1 MNRTTII
8 MVALALGSMGLAW
21 SMRPVELPP
30 VQFEDTG
37 EPLFP
42 QFTDPTAATG
52 LSVVA
57 WDEKEA
63 KVVRFEVEQ
72 KEGRWVIP
80 SHNDYPADGTERMGK
95 AAASFIDV
103 KKDRY
108 YGDSPADHA
117 AFGVLDPEGAEGKG
131 DEKGQRITIKDAS
144 GTVLVDIIVG
154 KEIKERPGFHYV
166 RMPTGDGS
174 KRVYGTELKLDIST
188 KFEDWIEK
196 DLLKVERDEFV
207 SMVYHPYT
215 VDETQG
221 TVSDTRPILAEAADP
236 TATSK
241 QDWKASEGTEV
252 PPGKQIDSM
261 KVRQM
266 LTQLANLKIVGVRP
280 RPQMRGGVFD
290 QQILQQ
296 DMQRKGFFFQIA
308 RGPDGRPQLVGI
320 KGNEG
325 QMSAI
330 TEDGI
335 VYTVLFGEVTYESGI
350 SLSAGVEPTA
360 TEPEDEKGVVEEAV
374 AEKGP
379 EGEGEGEGDTN
390 KQASRFIFVDVTY
403 DETLDRTL
411 KANAS
416 GEDPAAADGGD
427 EPEPAEPA
435 APGEDAEDEKKKLK
449 GKERAQKL
457 RERFDQWFYVISD
470 SSFKQIH
477 KAPDE
482 LWKDADVAKDPAAD
496 PSMGMGLE
504 GLQGMPG
511 MPGMPGPGGL

>member
-8 MVALALGSMGLAW
+8 MVALALGSTGLAW
-21 SMRPVELPP
+21 SMRPLELPP

-37 EPLFP
+37 EPLFA
-42 QFTDPTAATG
+42 QFTDPTTATG
-52 LSVVA
+52 LAVVA
-57 WDEKEA
+57 WDEKDA

-72 KEGRWVIP
+72 KAGKWVIP

-166 RMPTGDGS
+166 RLPSGDGS
-174 KRVYGTELKLDIST
+174 KRVYGSELKLDIST

-196 DLLKVERDEFV
+196 DLLKVGRDEFI
-207 SMVYHPYT
+207 SMVYDPYT
-215 VDETQG
+215 VDEVEGRVTG
-221 TVSDTRPILAEAADP
+221 FNPVRAEAADP
-236 TATSK
+236 TASSK
-241 QDWKASEGTEV
+241 QEWKAAEGTEV
-252 PPGKQIDSM
+252 PPGKQLDSM

-280 RPQMRGGVFD
+280 RPPVRNIIE
-290 QQILQQ
+290 QQILAQ
-296 DMQRKGFFFQIA
+296 DMKRKGFFLVPSQ
-308 RGPDGRPQLVGI
+308 DGRAQLY
-320 KGNEG
+320 GNEG
-325 QMSAI
+325 TLSAV

-335 VYTVLFGEVTYESGI
+335 VYSILFGEVTYESGI

-360 TEPEDEKGVVEEAV
+360 SEEDEKGVVEQGVEDG
-374 AEKGP
+374 AED
-379 EGEGEGEGDTN
+379 EGDTN
-390 KQASRFIFVDVTY
+390 KQASRFIFVDVVY

-411 KANAS
+411 EGSAS
-416 GEDPAAADGGD
+416 SDPEGEDGGEPPDAAKD
-427 EPEPAEPA
+427 
-435 APGEDAEDEKKKLK
+435 DANEKKKLE
-449 GKERAQKL
+449 GRERAQKL
-457 RERFDQWFYVISD
+457 RDRFDQWFYVISD

-477 KAPDE
+477 KSRDE
-482 LWKDADVAKDPAAD
+482 LFKDADKPKDDPTAD
-496 PSMGMGLE
+496 MGAGFE
-504 GLQGMPG
+504 GF
-511 MPGMPGPGGL
+511 PGGFEIPGG

>member
-42 QFTDPTAATG
+42 GFTDPTTATG
-52 LSVVA
+52 LAVVA

-72 KEGRWVIP
+72 KQGKWVIP
-80 SHNDYPADGTERMGK
+80 SHNDYPADGTARMGK

-108 YGDSPADHA
+108 YGDNVADHA
-117 AFGVLDPEGAEGKG
+117 AFGVLDPEGPEGKG

-144 GTVLVDIIVG
+144 GTLLVDIIVG
-154 KEIKERPGFHYV
+154 KEIEGRPGFHYV
-166 RMPTGDGS
+166 RMPSGDGS

-196 DLLKVERDEFV
+196 DLLKVERDEFI
-207 SMVYHPYT
+207 SMIYDPYS
-215 VDETQG
+215 VDEVEGRVTG
-221 TVSDTRPILAEAADP
+221 FNPVRAEAVDP
-236 TATSK
+236 SATSK
-241 QDWKASEGTEV
+241 QDWKAGEGTEV

-266 LTQLANLKIVGVRP
+266 LTQMASLKIVGVRP
-280 RPQMRGGVFD
+280 RPQVRNILE
-290 QQILQQ
+290 QQILAQ
-296 DMQRKGFFFQIA
+296 DMKRKGFFLVPTA
-308 RGPDGRPQLVGI
+308 DGRAQLY
-320 KGNEG
+320 GNEG
-325 QMSAI
+325 TLSAI

-335 VYTVLFGEVTYESGI
+335 VYSLLFGEVTYESGI
-350 SLSAGVEPTA
+350 SLSAGVEPSA
-360 TEPEDEKGVVEEAV
+360 SEPEDEKGVVEEA
-374 AEKGP
+374 AA
-379 EGEGEGEGDTN
+379 EGEEGGDEAEGDTN
-390 KQASRFIFVDVTY
+390 KQASRFIFVDVAY
-403 DETLDRTL
+403 DETFDRTL
-411 KANAS
+411 AGKTAS
-416 GEDPAAADGGD
+416 EGAEGEDGG
-427 EPEPAEPA
+427 EPAEPTDPA
-435 APGEDAEDEKKKLK
+435 SKDEDEKKKLQ
-449 GKERAQKL
+449 GKERAAKL

-477 KAPDE
+477 KTREE
-482 LWKDADVAKDPAAD
+482 LFKDADTPKDVPAGD
-496 PSMGMGLE
+496 MGMGMPE
-504 GLQGMPG
+504 GFGGGMG
-511 MPGMPGPGGL
+511 GFPGG

>member
-42 QFTDPTAATG
+42 GFTDPTAATG
-52 LSVVA
+52 LAVVA

-72 KEGRWVIP
+72 KQGKWVIP
-80 SHNDYPADGTERMGK
+80 SHNDYPADGTARMGK

-108 YGDSPADHA
+108 YGDNVADHA
-117 AFGVLDPEGAEGKG
+117 AFGVLDPEGPEGKG

-144 GTVLVDIIVG
+144 GTLLVDIIVG
-154 KEIKERPGFHYV
+154 KEIEGRPGFHYV
-166 RMPTGDGS
+166 RMPSGDGS

-196 DLLKVERDEFV
+196 DLLKVERDEFIA
-207 SMVYHPYT
+207 MIYDPYS
-215 VDETQG
+215 VDEVEGRVTG
-221 TVSDTRPILAEAADP
+221 FNPVRAEAVDP
-236 TATSK
+236 SATSK
-241 QDWKASEGTEV
+241 QDWKPGEGTEV

-266 LTQLANLKIVGVRP
+266 LTQMASLKIVGVRP
-280 RPQMRGGVFD
+280 RPPVRNILE
-290 QQILQQ
+290 QQILAQ
-296 DMQRKGFFFQIA
+296 DMKRKGFFLVPTA
-308 RGPDGRPQLVGI
+308 DGRAQLY
-320 KGNEG
+320 GNEG
-325 QMSAI
+325 TLSAI

-335 VYTVLFGEVTYESGI
+335 VYSLLFGEVTYESGI
-350 SLSAGVEPTA
+350 SLSAGVEPSA
-360 TEPEDEKGVVEEAV
+360 SEPEDEKGVVEEAA
-374 AEKGP
+374 AEGD
-379 EGEGEGEGDTN
+379 EGGDEAEGDTN
-390 KQASRFIFVDVTY
+390 KQASRFIFVDVAY
-403 DETLDRTL
+403 DETFDRTL
-411 KANAS
+411 AGKTAS
-416 GEDPAAADGGD
+416 EGAEGEDGG
-427 EPEPAEPA
+427 EPAEPTDPA
-435 APGEDAEDEKKKLK
+435 SKDEDEKKKLK
-449 GKERAQKL
+449 GRERAAKL

-477 KAPDE
+477 KTREE
-482 LWKDADVAKDPAAD
+482 LFKDAVEPKDVPAGD
-496 PSMGMGLE
+496 MGMPE
-504 GLQGMPG
+504 GFGGGMG
-511 MPGMPGPGGL
+511 GFPGG

>member
-37 EPLFP
+37 EALFP
-42 QFTDPTAATG
+42 DFADPTVATG
-52 LSVVA
+52 LAVVA

-72 KEGRWVIP
+72 KAGKWVIP

-117 AFGVLDPEGAEGKG
+117 AFGVLDPEGADGKG

-154 KEIKERPGFHYV
+154 KEIEGRPGFHYV
-166 RMPTGDGS
+166 RLPSGDGS

-207 SMVYHPYT
+207 SMVYDPYT
-215 VDETQG
+215 VDEVEGRVTG
-221 TVSDTRPILAEAADP
+221 FNPVRAEAVDP
-236 TATSK
+236 KATSK
-241 QDWKASEGTEV
+241 QDWKPSEGMEV
-252 PPGKQIDSM
+252 PPGKQLDDM
-261 KVRQM
+261 KVRQI
-266 LTQLANLKIVGVRP
+266 LTQMANLKIVGVRP
-280 RPQMRGGVFD
+280 RPPVRNIIEQQM
-290 QQILQQ
+290 LAQ
-296 DMQRKGFFFQIA
+296 DMKRKGFFLVP
-308 RGPDGRPQLVGI
+308 GEDGRAQLF
-320 KGNEG
+320 GNEG
-325 QMSAI
+325 TLSAV

-335 VYTVLFGEVTYESGI
+335 VYSLLFGEVTYESGI

-360 TEPEDEKGVVEEAV
+360 SEPAEDEKGVVEEAADEA
-374 AEKGP
+374 AEEDGA
-379 EGEGEGEGDTN
+379 GDTN
-390 KQASRFIFVDVTY
+390 KQASRFIFVDVFY

-411 KANAS
+411 EKN
-416 GEDPAAADGGD
+416 GDPATDGGEAADGGESPD
-427 EPEPAEPA
+427 PA
-435 APGEDAEDEKKKLK
+435 GDAENEKKKLE
-449 GKERAQKL
+449 GRERAQKL

-477 KAPDE
+477 KSRDE
-482 LWKDADVAKDPAAD
+482 LFKDAEAPKDGPAGA
-496 PSMGMGLE
+496 MGAGLE
-504 GLQGMPG
+504 GMGGMGG
-511 MPGMPGPGGL
+511 MGGFEVPGG